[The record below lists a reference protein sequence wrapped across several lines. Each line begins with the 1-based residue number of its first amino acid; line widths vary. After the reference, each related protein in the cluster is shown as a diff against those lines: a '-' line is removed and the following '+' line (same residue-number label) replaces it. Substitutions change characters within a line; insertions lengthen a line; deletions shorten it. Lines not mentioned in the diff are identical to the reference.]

1 MANARFR
8 RHSHYGAY
16 CRYANAMI
24 YCILAFYLLACLL
37 MWVGERRIT
46 K

>member
-16 CRYANAMI
+16 CRYDNVMI
-24 YCILAFYLLACLL
+24 YCILTFYFLAFLL
-37 MWVGERRIT
+37 MWVGE
-46 K
+46 KKAVK